1 MHNNQTTSLLFS
13 LVDNCIKNVYSL
25 RTQTGITSGEL
36 RTGSQLVEQFGFP
49 TVYNSL
55 VTPLFVQAFIT
66 QLSTLKI
73 ARFNLLDRWL
83 YPQSTPPIN
92 KKNKGKMERNT

>member
-1 MHNNQTTSLLFS
+1 MHNNQTTSLLYS
-13 LVDNCIKNVYSL
+13 PVDNCIKNVYSL
-25 RTQTGITSGEL
+25 RKQTGTTSDEL
-36 RTGSQLVEQFGFP
+36 HTGSQLVKQFSFP
-49 TVYNSL
+49 TVHNSL
-55 VTPLFVQAFIT
+55 VTPLFIQAFIT

-73 ARFNLLDRWL
+73 TQFHLLDRWL